1 MVLQSG
7 LPWTATDGSDDV
19 SQTGEFQD
27 RWDFFG
33 NPNDFKSGAN
43 PIPFFSGNKLNT
55 PLPGQET
62 SNSACNAKAEA
73 LGAAAMASLNQFGCF
88 AQGNSL
94 LIPPPFG
101 TFGTAGRNIFR
112 DSGFRDWDFSLFKNW
127 KVKERLTAQFRAE
140 FFNILNHTILA
151 NPGVSSLNDPSGQV
165 LCGCETPDQAATN
178 PILGTGGARAIQLG
192 LKLLF

>member
-1 MVLQSG
+1 VLQSG
-7 LPWTATDGSDDV
+7 LPWTAIDTNDDI
-19 SQTGEFQD
+19 SQTGTFQD
-27 RWDFFG
+27 RWNFYG
-33 NPNDFKSGAN
+33 NPSDFKSGAN
-43 PIPFFSGNKLNT
+43 PIPFFT
-55 PLPGQET
+55 PDPSTGPNPANATLAS
-62 SNSACNAKAEA
+62 SNAACLAHASAAE
-73 LGAAAMASLNQFGCF
+73 LGTYGCF
-88 AQGNSL
+88 VQGGSVL
-94 LIPPPFG
+94 APPPLG

-140 FFNILNHTILA
+140 FFNILNKTILA
-151 NPGVSSLNDPSGQV
+151 NPGVSGQNDPSGFV

>member
-1 MVLQSG
+1 VVLQGG
-7 LPWTATDGSDDV
+7 LPWTAIDTNNDV

-43 PIPFFSGNKLNT
+43 PIPFYDGVTNAFPAACLGR
-55 PLPGQET
+55 PGT
-62 SNSACNAKAEA
+62 DLSH
-73 LGAAAMASLNQFGCF
+73 GCF
-88 AQGNSL
+88 AAGNSV
-94 LIPPPFG
+94 LIAPTAG

-127 KVKERLTAQFRAE
+127 KIKERFTAQFRAE

-151 NPGVSSLNDPSGQV
+151 NPGVSTLNDPSGQV

-178 PILGTGGARAIQLG
+178 PILGPGGARAIQLG